1 MLKRNAVYFVTI
13 LTTIFTC
20 GVIIAASSQV
30 IPQKMMDI
38 VKDAVAQMQTIE
50 RDEKGLEKQ
59 AQNAIMNN
67 DSKHYTMLAEKNK
80 KIVAKKNKLRQE
92 TLVKLNNIIDDGIT
106 VPVVQKGYKDM
117 FTIKEAVI
125 KKAVWN
131 PGQSPHVTI
140 EMPVALKRKLKTGER
155 KFHVD
160 FFDGSEKNITRVN
173 FYLGAGTFIFKT
185 GKNQV
190 VSLFANPNIPELFGV
205 KYGILT
211 NE

>member
-1 MLKRNAVYFVTI
+1 MLKRNTLYFVTI
-13 LTTIFTC
+13 LAIIFTC
-20 GVIIAASSQV
+20 GVIIAAPSQV
-30 IPQKMMDI
+30 VPQKMMDI

-50 RDEKGLEKQ
+50 REGEGLEKQ

-67 DSKHYTMLAEKNK
+67 DSKQYAMLAEKNK
-80 KIVAKKNKLRQE
+80 KIVAKKNKLRKE
-92 TLVKLNNIIDDGIT
+92 TLVKLNNIIDDGIK

-117 FTIKEAVI
+117 FTIKDAVI

-140 EMPVALKRKLKTGER
+140 EMPVVLKRKLKTGER
-155 KFHVD
+155 KFPVD

-190 VSLFANPNIPELFGV
+190 VSLFANPKIPDISGM
-205 KYGILT
+205 KYGIMT
-211 NE
+211 NK

>member
-1 MLKRNAVYFVTI
+1 MLKRNTLYFLTI

-30 IPQKMMDI
+30 VPQKMMDI
-38 VKDAVAQMQTIE
+38 VSDAVAQMHSLE
-50 RDEKGLEKQ
+50 REGKGLERQ

-67 DSKHYTMLAEKNK
+67 DSQQYAMLAEKNK
-80 KIVAKKNKLRQE
+80 KIVTKKEKLRQE
-92 TLVKLNNIIDDGIT
+92 TLVKLNNIIDDGIK
-106 VPVVQKGYKDM
+106 VPVVQKAYKDM

-131 PGQSPHVTI
+131 PGQAPHVTI
-140 EMPVALKRKLKTGER
+140 EMPVALKRKLKPGER
-155 KFHVD
+155 KYPVD

-190 VSLFANPNIPELFGV
+190 VSLFANPKIPELSGM
-205 KYGILT
+205 KYGIMT
-211 NE
+211 NK